1 MTCISDLPCLS
12 DSRNLDKVIEE
23 VLVITD
29 ILQIVDPNI
38 TTAKASQTFFMVL
51 EDRAQLRQ
59 TIVGY
64 RQPRITITIAAAVV
78 EAMAEACPS
87 TLACLVLM
95 ICTRPMRGAL
105 VDVT

>member
-29 ILQIVDPNI
+29 ILQIVDLNI

-64 RQPRITITIAAAVV
+64 RQPSITIAAAVV

-87 TLACLVLM
+87 TLACLVHV
-95 ICTRPMRGAL
+95 ICTRPMRGVLA
-105 VDVT
+105 DVT